1 MNTINH
7 IITNYFI
14 VQWATILS
22 PIIAVLLA
30 WWTSRSGARDTA
42 KLIKCAK
49 GLMEINLQIKLL
61 ELSKEAKEEHAQ
73 FDSLLEKSKNLEKV
87 INSNYSDLSSEAI
100 RQYEEKESSLYDK
113 SNQTF
118 DKRIVIAETMSK
130 MMRLLEN
137 IKKL

>member
-1 MNTINH
+1 
-7 IITNYFI
+7 
-14 VQWATILS
+14 
-22 PIIAVLLA
+22 
-30 WWTSRSGARDTA
+30 
-42 KLIKCAK
+42 
-49 GLMEINLQIKLL
+49 MEINLQIKLL